1 MMRVNILAIGGI
13 SAFGYSIITLSLYIL
28 LCTRWNVI
36 NGGDPGQILLMV
48 NKRHGEWSALW
59 WGITIIPYAIIPTFL
74 AVLYAL
80 WKEDA
85 ELSSMA
91 FMAGVIA
98 LVLGIIGPLRSATVT
113 ETLADIYAN
122 GNEMQKVAAQVA
134 YRSGESY
141 GKGLF
146 CLFGAT

>member
-1 MMRVNILAIGGI
+1 MRVNILAIGGI

-28 LCTRWNVI
+28 LWTRWNVI

-74 AVLYAL
+74 AVLHAL
-80 WKEDA
+80 WKDDA
-85 ELSSMA
+85 ALSSMA

-98 LVLGIIGPLRSATVT
+98 LILGIIGPLRSATVT
-113 ETLADIYAN
+113 GTLADIYAS
-122 GNEMQKVAAQVA
+122 GNEMQKVAVQVA